1 MSPKWKAHTF
11 IQPVL
16 NVIPDKRVLV
26 WGSTHCSSACNL
38 PQWGRSHHCTLYSVL
53 KSQGS
58 CNSAPSPKL
67 SKAPSGTSIDFFSW
81 STWVQVAC
89 ATRMHI
95 FWHKGWSRVN
105 LEESVPGHVREGD
118 LWGWGEGGGWTVVL
132 MVLHSLPG
140 HSEVLS
146 R

>member
-81 STWVQVAC
+81 SRWVQVAC